1 MANTNDT
8 ARLRS
13 LYAAALF
20 WDAIEAAAM
29 VEATDGELPDI
40 DWSEAEDNA
49 IEAKRK
55 LIKALAGSRRISQ
68 AKAERLVH
76 SPNDLYHLEE
86 HLPELE
92 GIAAS
97 GVWAEI
103 TGRSA

>member
-20 WDAIEAAAM
+20 WDAIEVAASA
-29 VEATDGELPDI
+29 ECLDGELPEAIWD
-40 DWSEAEDNA
+40 EAEENEIRARDALVDA
-49 IEAKRK
+49 IKGRP
-55 LIKALAGSRRISQ
+55 RINETR
-68 AKAERLVH
+68 AVRLVYGA
-76 SPNDLYHLEE
+76 STFYHLEE
-86 HLPELE
+86 YVPELE
-92 GIAAS
+92 GIATT